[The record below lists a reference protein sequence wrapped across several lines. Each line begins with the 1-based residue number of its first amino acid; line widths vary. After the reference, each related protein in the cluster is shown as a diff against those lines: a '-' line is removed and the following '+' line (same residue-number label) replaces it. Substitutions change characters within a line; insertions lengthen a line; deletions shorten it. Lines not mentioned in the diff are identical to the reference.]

1 MTGTRKNPPT
11 HPTGSDG
18 TPPRAGDG
26 SAGDPFDMTTPERED
41 RNRTER
47 RARFRGRQ
55 SLSTDTPPLVI
66 VPPVVGAPPAAG
78 IPIPVVAGPVA
89 PVKGTFLTLFNIN
102 GFFPGAV
109 DSGFNSKV
117 EAKQFLQ
124 DRSLVSDNTFN
135 QFVRDETQ
143 SVLSSDVSDAQFD
156 VMDIPGFLFPDPDS
170 LPRPSALHILRGFL
184 ARYYLTPVPWD
195 GSLTMGDLLVYVFV
209 MLNFLRDGLENRF
222 RFELVDG
229 LDPDVDFPKTYGI
242 IVEGLGPILSSVVMG
257 GPTRVHLC
265 DQRFERWNDS
275 PNDAPRNP
283 EFLFLIVPIYKMI
296 KAFFPGKAR
305 DWDNV
310 FTRTGRTT
318 LKPQMEKIV
327 LHGVYSNT
335 YLAQLTAPGGTGVQ
349 DSQVLKGML
358 FEYALFLSYVNPQYF
373 DDQKIQRKVRAKKS
387 KLLLDHYYLSADEL
401 EWYRDKRGVV
411 LYHDGIF
418 TYEAKV
424 LQNRPPSSSVYQRI
438 SRRL

>member
-1 MTGTRKNPPT
+1 
-11 HPTGSDG
+11 
-18 TPPRAGDG
+18 
-26 SAGDPFDMTTPERED
+26 
-41 RNRTER
+41 
-47 RARFRGRQ
+47 
-55 SLSTDTPPLVI
+55 
-66 VPPVVGAPPAAG
+66 
-78 IPIPVVAGPVA
+78 
-89 PVKGTFLTLFNIN
+89 
-102 GFFPGAV
+102 V

-117 EAKQFLQ
+117 EAKEFLQ
-124 DRSLVSDNTFN
+124 DRSLVSDNSFN

-143 SVLSSDVSDAQFD
+143 SVLSSDVSDAQLD
-156 VMDIPGFLFPDPDS
+156 VKDIPGWLFPDPDS
-170 LPRPSALHILRGFL
+170 LPRPSALRILRGFL
-184 ARYYLTPVPWD
+184 ARYYMTPVSWD
-195 GSLTMGDLLVYVFV
+195 GSLTMGDLLVHVFV
-209 MLNFLRDGLENRF
+209 MLNFLRDGLEKRF
-222 RFELVDG
+222 HFDPVEG
-229 LDPDVDFPKTYGI
+229 LNQDVDFPKTYAI

-305 DWDNV
+305 DWDKV
-310 FTRTGRTT
+310 FTRTGKSA

-327 LHGVYSNT
+327 SHGVYSNA
-335 YLAQLTAPGGTGVQ
+335 YLAQLCAKGGAGVE
-349 DSQVLKGML
+349 DSEVLKGTL
-358 FEYALFLSYVNPQYF
+358 FEYAHFLSYVNPPYF
-373 DDQKIQRKVRAKKS
+373 DDEKIQRKVRAKKL
-387 KLLLDHYYLSADEL
+387 KLLSDHYSLTGDEI

-424 LQNRPPSSSVYQRI
+424 FQNRPPSSSAYGRI